1 MDRLNYCLYMLIT
14 IVPEDKRIP
23 SKYSSVDTLACLNYE
38 LLNYIICALTI
49 LPHNE
54 FIKFKV
60 CLQREPEEGRIDFDF
75 VPEDN
80 PNV

>member
-1 MDRLNYCLYMLIT
+1 MLIT
-14 IVPEDKRIP
+14 IVPEDIRVP
-23 SKYSSVDTLACLNYE
+23 SKYSSVSTLAWLNYE
-38 LLNYIICALTI
+38 LLNYIVGALTI

-75 VPEDN
+75 VPDDN
-80 PNV
+80 PIV